1 MKLKKILA
9 LLLALAMAAAAA
21 VPAFAA
27 QGAAAQGTATAAE
40 TAEQH
45 RAEARLAHIR
55 ELHQLIVGNI
65 PQSKRG
71 GVFSDQDGVYVYV
84 KDKAGRDNLW
94 EFYKKQKAY
103 QDVPLY
109 TAQSPYT
116 RSELGKVKKAAQKL
130 LEEKL
135 GDPEYT
141 FRVDVNSRANKVV
154 ALVKTEDLKA
164 AQSALKQYDKS
175 HALELRHTAT
185 FSNPTLAPVEDN
197 HDAIQAR
204 DRIIKEVAE
213 TERGPLYAVNE
224 NKLVINCKNGG
235 VAALNKTLDYI
246 KKHSSAEMT
255 RLEYRECP
263 YTLAQLR
270 NIQGEIQQSGS
281 IGKDELVIIAPEWA
295 RVEVYLTKGALKLES
310 FMKQKQYGD
319 AVTVF
324 REINLR

>member
-1 MKLKKILA
+1 MKSKKILA
-9 LLLALAMAAAAA
+9 ILLALAMAAAAA

-27 QGAAAQGTATAAE
+27 EGATAQGTVAVAE
-40 TAEQH
+40 TTAQH
-45 RAEARLAHIR
+45 KAEARLAHIK
-55 ELHQLIVGNI
+55 ELHQLIVDNI

-71 GVFSDQDGVYVYV
+71 GVFSDRDGVYVYV
-84 KDKAGRDNLW
+84 KDKAARDSLW
-94 EFYKKQKAY
+94 KFYKKQKDY

-109 TAQSPYT
+109 TAQAPYT
-116 RSELGKVKKAAQKL
+116 LSELGKVKKDAQKL

-135 GDPEYT
+135 GEPEIS
-141 FRVDVNSRANKVV
+141 FRVDVESRANKVV
-154 ALVKTEDLKA
+154 ALVTTKNLKA
-164 AQSALKQYDKS
+164 AQAALKQYETS
-175 HALELRHTAT
+175 GALELRHTAT
-185 FSNPTLAPVEDN
+185 FVNSILAPVEDE

-213 TERGPLYAVNE
+213 TERGPLYAVSE

-235 VAALNKTLDYI
+235 GAALNKTLDYI
-246 KKHSSAEMT
+246 KKHSDTAMT

-270 NIQGEIQQSGS
+270 KIQGEIQQSGC
-281 IGKDELVIIAPEWA
+281 IGKDELVMISPEWA
-295 RVEVYLTKGALKLES
+295 RVEVYLTKGAPQLES

-324 REINLR
+324 WEINLR